1 MIATVYLPVD
11 AKHYEFNFTLEI
23 NRLKLVLKDYIK
35 THDVYVVGDFN
46 TEFTRQ
52 RSSNTTSLRKLMREF
67 GLTAGD
73 MDGRL
78 FNFTYYKGDKT
89 SHLDHIL
96 HARMNPRVENIEI
109 VRDED
114 NNSDHLAIELT
125 IETRVDLKKNNK
137 TTKMVNPKP
146 QWKNNQFLE
155 RYNFVLD
162 AEKHEICDCMT
173 ELKYAIENKEHVDD
187 LHAKLHKKLHE
198 LLRKATEEALK
209 LCCNKS
215 FKDKN
220 KRKNWYSKE
229 IIELN
234 KIVTKTRREFES
246 NPNMHTKLAVKGIS
260 KVLRREVRNSK
271 TAARRRETNDL
282 DSLRTNNIDR
292 FWRRV
297 KEKLTTKT
305 TVEAGI
311 SELKDDFE
319 NLFTSKIAS
328 ESEEAKN
335 AKIEIDNFRSSSLG
349 TVYKYN
355 LRIETVKEVI
365 GTLEGG
371 KAVGPLKVSNEMFKY
386 CKCED
391 VFEAMRL
398 LMETTFTHGTVP
410 VGSNQAII
418 KPLVKDQNKS
428 SSDLGNIRPISVSDT
443 YSTIFEKILLLE
455 TDKVH
460 VNSKKQFGFK
470 AKSSCNHAAYLLF
483 EAAKHSTLKT

>member
-1 MIATVYLPVD
+1 MFYINKILCKYDIIILQETWIEDKNSIEDYLFEEYDIKIYEVKATRDAKTGRPKGGLAFLVKSNIKSRFYKVSNNVAYITIKGVMIATDYLPVD

-73 MDGRL
+73 MNGRL

-234 KIVTKTRREFES
+234 KIVTQTRREFES

-328 ESEEAKN
+328 ESAG
-335 AKIEIDNFRSSSLG
+335 ISGHMLG
-349 TVYKYN
+349 
-355 LRIETVKEVI
+355 
-365 GTLEGG
+365 
-371 KAVGPLKVSNEMFKY
+371 F
-386 CKCED
+386 
-391 VFEAMRL
+391 
-398 LMETTFTHGTVP
+398 
-410 VGSNQAII
+410 
-418 KPLVKDQNKS
+418 
-428 SSDLGNIRPISVSDT
+428 
-443 YSTIFEKILLLE
+443 
-455 TDKVH
+455 
-460 VNSKKQFGFK
+460 
-470 AKSSCNHAAYLLF
+470 
-483 EAAKHSTLKT
+483 

>member
-1 MIATVYLPVD
+1 
-11 AKHYEFNFTLEI
+11 
-23 NRLKLVLKDYIK
+23 
-35 THDVYVVGDFN
+35 
-46 TEFTRQ
+46 
-52 RSSNTTSLRKLMREF
+52 
-67 GLTAGD
+67 
-73 MDGRL
+73 
-78 FNFTYYKGDKT
+78 
-89 SHLDHIL
+89 
-96 HARMNPRVENIEI
+96 
-109 VRDED
+109 
-114 NNSDHLAIELT
+114 
-125 IETRVDLKKNNK
+125 
-137 TTKMVNPKP
+137 
-146 QWKNNQFLE
+146 
-155 RYNFVLD
+155 
-162 AEKHEICDCMT
+162 
-173 ELKYAIENKEHVDD
+173 VDD

-483 EAAKHSTLKT
+483 EAAKHSRRRGLNLLITTAGQLHRS